1 MKTVLLVA
9 AIVVAATGL
18 FYAVLHQVSGVL
30 LDVALRPEV
39 RASLEK
45 SLADQKRLRAL
56 DPSNEQTYRL
66 RFDETQKLVNR
77 IDVIRM
83 NREAVLQR
91 FETTLVAV
99 FVASLLIGGFI
110 AWRRSRRA
118 EEERRR
124 DYVAR
129 FAAWQ
134 QAARRHAHE
143 IKTPLTAARLEV
155 DRLVS
160 LTRSGAAA
168 DDLDRAIE
176 SVFEELDRLAR
187 FTREFSS
194 FAAVAQPVQRPEE
207 LNALVA
213 EFCATFANAWPNIA
227 LHPIRSSDVTVNVD
241 RDMLRQVL
249 VNLCTN
255 SSRAVNGRGN
265 VSFTIERDRSA
276 AFLDVADDGSGIPES
291 IRGRVF
297 DPYITTRNVGE
308 GMGLGLAI
316 SRKIMLDHGGDLA
329 IASSSSSGT
338 TFRLT
343 LPRA

>member
-1 MKTVLLVA
+1 MKNVLLVA
-9 AIVVAATGL
+9 AIVMAATGL
-18 FYAVLHQVSGVL
+18 FYVVLHQVSGVL

-39 RASLEK
+39 RASLER

-56 DPSNEQTYRL
+56 DPDNEHRYRL
-66 RFDETQKLVNR
+66 RFDETQKLLNR

-118 EEERRR
+118 EERRRR

-134 QAARRHAHE
+134 EAARRHAHE

-160 LTRSGAAA
+160 LTRNGASAE
-168 DDLDRAIE
+168 DLDSAIE

-194 FAAVAQPVQRPEE
+194 FAAVAQPVPRPEE
-207 LNALVA
+207 LNSLVA
-213 EFCATFANAWPNIA
+213 EFCSTFANAWPNIV
-227 LHPIRSSDVTVNVD
+227 LHPVPAAAVTVNVD

-255 SSRAVNGRGN
+255 SSRAVSGSGN
-265 VSFTIERDRSA
+265 VSFTIQRDRSA
-276 AFLDVADDGSGIPES
+276 AFLDVADDGSGIADS

-329 IASSSSSGT
+329 IVSSSSAGT